1 MIPWLDRACDVRTE
15 LLFADGRRPAADGP
29 QVGHDPA
36 RRQVEQVQE
45 GDDRA
50 GAVRQP
56 LQPARAD
63 LRRGDRQG
71 RGEDAR
77 RAVAAR
83 DRARQPGDSPDGRDG
98 DVPRAALQPRDL
110 ARRSRHGDPLLPD
123 PERARRADVPRRE
136 RPLLAEQAVEERRG
150 EEQLSLRRQ
159 RAAAVPAAPAVEEL
173 RAARPWQRQ
182 QVLGVGDCRRER
194 AERRRIGGAASGGE
208 ERDRSEAAR
217 ELERAAR
224 EVAVRDGIAGEVR
237 REAEPDRGSAR
248 ARRGPERRPDRRV
261 ERDDHRRW
269 ALLLVLLLVVPALVA
284 PAPAAADDG
293 GRATYTARG
302 ATYDFALRNTGTT
315 AWQYFAVVAPPGAS
329 FVGGTTAVEGSA
341 RCVVGPPGTITC
353 GPLSTFGFA
362 PGSSMEFTAVLQS
375 PIACGA
381 PFGFSVSTTGAQPFT

>member
-1 MIPWLDRACDVRTE
+1 M
-15 LLFADGRRPAADGP
+15 
-29 QVGHDPA
+29 
-36 RRQVEQVQE
+36 
-45 GDDRA
+45 
-50 GAVRQP
+50 
-56 LQPARAD
+56 
-63 LRRGDRQG
+63 
-71 RGEDAR
+71 
-77 RAVAAR
+77 
-83 DRARQPGDSPDGRDG
+83 
-98 DVPRAALQPRDL
+98 
-110 ARRSRHGDPLLPD
+110 
-123 PERARRADVPRRE
+123 
-136 RPLLAEQAVEERRG
+136 EERRG

-182 QVLGVGDCRRER
+182 EVLGVGDCRRER

-217 ELERAAR
+217 ELEGAAR

-269 ALLLVLLLVVPALVA
+269 ALLLVLLLFVPALVA

-293 GRATYTARG
+293 GTATYTARG

-341 RCVVGPPGTITC
+341 RCVVGPPDTITC

-381 PFGFSVSTTGAQPFT
+381 PFGFSVSTTGAQPFTRVGDAVFTGSCAPPRVVRVPRLHRAGAVVTITPPLWSTPPEEISYAWQRCTGARCIALRGATGLLRIRTTHRVRAVVVATFADGTVLRSVTARV